1 MEVVDVDEEAMTTV
15 AHFFAGAL
23 AGTAEHTG
31 MYPVD
36 TIKTHIQAQRT
47 VSSLGLTDTARHI
60 FERGGLRGF
69 FRGITAIASGAA
81 PAHALYFSSYEYC
94 KRLTKYTDRKYAPL
108 IYAMSGGVATILMD
122 GVMTPMDTIKQR
134 RQLCIK
140 NYTSNWDCFRTVSRL
155 EGYRA
160 LYAGYTTTL
169 FMNVPFHAIYLN
181 IYEVLR
187 GHLQIP
193 EQYNLQGHILA
204 GSGAGVVAAG
214 LTNPLDVAKTRLQT
228 QGDVGL
234 HYRGMVHALQE
245 IWREEGPRGFSRG
258 ISARMLFHSLSAGI
272 LWTTYEYFKFI
283 FGAR

>member
-1 MEVVDVDEEAMTTV
+1 MDVDVDEEAMTTV

-47 VSSLGLTDTARHI
+47 GTPMSLSETARHI
-60 FERGGLRGF
+60 FERGGVRGF
-69 FRGITAIASGAA
+69 FRGITAIAGGAA

-94 KRLTKYTDRKYAPL
+94 KRLTKFTDPKFTPL
-108 IYAMSGGVATILMD
+108 IYAMSGAVATILMD

-134 RQLCIK
+134 RQLCLK
-140 NYTSNWDCFRTVSRL
+140 HYRSNWDCFRTIRRL

-181 IYEVLR
+181 IYELLR
-187 GHLQIP
+187 SHLQIP

-228 QGDVGL
+228 QGDVGGT
-234 HYRGMVHALQE
+234 YRGMFHALKE
-245 IWREEGPRGFSRG
+245 IWKEEGPKGFARG
-258 ISARMLFHSLSAGI
+258 ISARMLFHCFSAGL
-272 LWTTYEYFKFI
+272 LWSTYEYFKFI
-283 FGAR
+283 FGAK